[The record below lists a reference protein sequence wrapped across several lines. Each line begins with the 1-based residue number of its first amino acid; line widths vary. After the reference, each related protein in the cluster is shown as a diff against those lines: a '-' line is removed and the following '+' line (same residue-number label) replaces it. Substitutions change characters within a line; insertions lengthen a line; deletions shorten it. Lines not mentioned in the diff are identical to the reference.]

1 MKTWAHNGKRI
12 GRCKTSEVVDEI
24 CAKKIDMWVVATFLK
39 DCWAFWHSLL
49 AELHC
54 WQCWVWME
62 VLTLSVSLFECDV
75 CAAPDLMA
83 FIALFR
89 TKLFFWTERSHWQQK
104 YFYQVCHGA
113 SFQLSSRMIAHII
126 ISYIPNTNAIH
137 INAGMYCGMFWVCI
151 CLYYD
156 SICMLYQHHTYQSM
170 LVCIGNCNTYQY
182 FSSILGMYCGV
193 YCSVY

>member
-1 MKTWAHNGKRI
+1 MAIRIFSMSMKLMKTWAHNGKRI

-39 DCWAFWHSLL
+39 VCWTFWHSLL

-137 INAGMYCGMFWVCI
+137 TNAGMYCWCWYALASVKHTNTFPQYWACIEVCI
-151 CLYYD
+151 VV
-156 SICMLYQHHTYQSM
+156 S
-170 LVCIGNCNTYQY
+170 
-182 FSSILGMYCGV
+182 F
-193 YCSVY
+193 